1 MAQRT
6 VATQILQRAKAGAL
20 IDNLSGALSDLLG
33 RAQGR
38 SFCDGC
44 LAIELDV
51 SRRDVESA
59 LGGGAAPIDRGHGRC
74 SICGQTLTVTR
85 VETE

>member
-1 MAQRT
+1 LVET
-6 VATQILQRAKAGAL
+6 GDELVG
-20 IDNLSGALSDLLG
+20 DLGEVLG
-33 RAQGR
+33 NFLRRAQGR

-44 LAIELDV
+44 LAIELHASRLDV
-51 SRRDVESA
+51 ASA
-59 LGGGAAPIDRGHGRC
+59 LDSGEAPMDRGHGRC